1 MIKILSAIVFLSI
14 AATAHADSVLLGN
27 AANGK
32 KLVQAHC
39 TACHGSEV
47 YTRAGHTVH
56 DSSALAKRVHF
67 CSSRTGANLNDNQ
80 INDVVKYL
88 NDTFYHFEK

>member
-1 MIKILSAIVFLSI
+1 MIKILFTILFLGVT
-14 AATAHADSVLLGN
+14 ATAQAESVLLGN

-39 TACHGSEV
+39 TSCHGSEV
-47 YTRAGHTVH
+47 YTRTGHTVH

-67 CSSRTGANLNDNQ
+67 CSSRTGANFNDDQ
-80 INDVVKYL
+80 INDVVKHL